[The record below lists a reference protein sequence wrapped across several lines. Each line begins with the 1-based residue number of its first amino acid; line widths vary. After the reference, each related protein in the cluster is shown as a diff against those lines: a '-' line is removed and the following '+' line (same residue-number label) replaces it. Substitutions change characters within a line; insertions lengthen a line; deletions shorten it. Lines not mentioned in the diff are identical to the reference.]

1 MAPITNELA
10 GEHHS
15 SSEVLPPMGEA
26 AALVA
31 RLLSESDQPA
41 DVDAQTSVSSPPS
54 EPAPVIAELF
64 ATQLPSLNSPGDRKE
79 RAVLSLEGARPLLP
93 YSKIGVV
100 FIIVVLAVL
109 IFGAG
114 LAVGHGILVRR
125 SAQVGKSPAQA
136 GTPPAVQYNAT
147 SKAIHNA
154 VNLPSTASAL
164 PQSPAVPLSRTNS
177 SAEAGTHT
185 AISSDSDTDHNPQAL
200 AAEARNV
207 QAAPTHALSTPP
219 RVTNDSSAS
228 ARTVASIP
236 SGSPQADRQAAPAGQ
251 PAYTQ
256 SFDPSAS
263 DGATHALTSSAQPA
277 HPEGGG
283 IVAGRFENAPH
294 ATSAT
299 QAAETTAPSE
309 VAGDAPETQVLPGGP
324 PGASAGATVESPG
337 HIESSQVIHSV
348 QPVYPLTAKQLH
360 VEGDVELR
368 VVVGVDGTVRSVGLV
383 SGPPSL
389 VMAAIDAARQ
399 FLYKPA
405 LLNGK
410 AIETVQT
417 IEMSFKLKD

>member
-1 MAPITNELA
+1 
-10 GEHHS
+10 
-15 SSEVLPPMGEA
+15 MGEA

-31 RLLSESDQPA
+31 RLLSESDQSA

-64 ATQLPSLNSPGDRKE
+64 ATQRPSLSSPGDRKE
-79 RAVLSLEGARPLLP
+79 RAVLSLESARPPLP

-100 FIIVVLAVL
+100 FIIVVLAIL

-114 LAVGHGILVRR
+114 IAVGYGILVRH
-125 SAQVGKSPAQA
+125 SAQIGKSSAQA
-136 GTPPAVQYNAT
+136 STLPALQYNAT
-147 SKAIHNA
+147 SKAIQNGA
-154 VNLPSTASAL
+154 NLASTASAL
-164 PQSPAVPLSRTNS
+164 PQGPEVPLSRTNS
-177 SAEAGTHT
+177 SAVASTHN
-185 AISSDSDTDHNPQAL
+185 AISSDSATDHNPQAL
-200 AAEARNV
+200 AAEARSV
-207 QAAPTHALSTPP
+207 QAAPTPAMSTPP
-219 RVTNDSSAS
+219 RVTNDSPAS

-236 SGSPQADRQAAPAGQ
+236 SRSLQSERQAAPGGQ
-251 PAYTQ
+251 PTYTQ
-256 SFDPSAS
+256 SFDPSPF
-263 DGATHALTSSAQPA
+263 DGAAQALTSSAQPA

-283 IVAGRFENAPH
+283 IVADRFENAPH
-294 ATSAT
+294 AASAPQT
-299 QAAETTAPSE
+299 AETTVPSE
-309 VAGDAPETQVLPGGP
+309 VAADAPETRVLPGGP
-324 PGASAGATVESPG
+324 PGASVGATVGSPG
-337 HIESSQVIHSV
+337 HIESSQLIHSV